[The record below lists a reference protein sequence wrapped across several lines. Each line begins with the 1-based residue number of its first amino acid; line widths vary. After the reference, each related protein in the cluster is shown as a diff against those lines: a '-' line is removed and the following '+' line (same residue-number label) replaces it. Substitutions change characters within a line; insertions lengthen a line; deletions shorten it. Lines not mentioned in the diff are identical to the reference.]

1 MNKVISVECNTLENN
16 LSYIHFRVEQISHLE
31 AESEA
36 PEEKLDADAKPVR
49 VEKLTIEQGENI
61 MKKEVG
67 SALNDLPT
75 LKDIP
80 GEYVSDYIA
89 VYPMEDFSQRSEAVN
104 VELKLT
110 KKGLDP
116 DDVMVYQSKDMK
128 SWKIYDKKDVFD
140 DTASLDL
147 DSGLHY

>member
-1 MNKVISVECNTLENN
+1 
-16 LSYIHFRVEQISHLE
+16 
-31 AESEA
+31 
-36 PEEKLDADAKPVR
+36 
-49 VEKLTIEQGENI
+49 
-61 MKKEVG
+61 MKKEAG
-67 SALNDLPT
+67 SAQNDLPT

-89 VYPMEDFSQRSEAVN
+89 VYPMEDFSQRSEVVN
-104 VELKLT
+104 VELKLK

-147 DSGLHY
+147 DSGMHYCIIVHEY